1 MLQIVIGEADQY
13 LPCDLIIHNA
23 INTDWGSFSVRRNE
37 ITSAVS
43 ISDMGLVLERG
54 GVTSAVSA
62 RAGLIW
68 WGCKAEST
76 SGSAENSNFGFFG
89 AGVVVVVGSGSMAID
104 PKTKAKGGLAW
115 PA

>member
-43 ISDMGLVLERG
+43 ISDMGLMLM
-54 GVTSAVSA
+54 GVGARWGVGA
-62 RAGLIW
+62 RAVLIW
-68 WGCKAEST
+68 WR
-76 SGSAENSNFGFFG
+76 
-89 AGVVVVVGSGSMAID
+89 
-104 PKTKAKGGLAW
+104 
-115 PA
+115 